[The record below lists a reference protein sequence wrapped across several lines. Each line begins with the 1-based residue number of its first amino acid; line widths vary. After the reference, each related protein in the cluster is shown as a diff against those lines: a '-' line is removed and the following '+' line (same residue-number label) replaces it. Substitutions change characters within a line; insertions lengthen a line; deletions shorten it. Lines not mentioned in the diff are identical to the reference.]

1 MLNKQF
7 RKNISIGL
15 SLVSLAGCSHNAD
28 SFSLL
33 AASQTFSQSAATVNN
48 KVDILWVVDNS
59 QSMLP
64 LQSNLVKNFGTFIS
78 TFQAKGFDFR
88 IAVTTSD
95 AYRANPNFNNDPSL
109 SVFRDGVGSTHT
121 GVTVVT
127 PSTPDLV
134 NTFVTNA
141 SQGQTGSGDERVFSS
156 FSAALT
162 NSQNAN
168 FVRPDSFFAVIILSD
183 EDDFSDPN
191 RQEGSWQSPG
201 GIPDHDYND
210 PGLESVDSYISFL
223 DNFTNSVAANRR
235 YSVSAIT
242 VPDQNCYNTHVK
254 NAPSTI
260 IGQRYIDMVNKT
272 NGVLGSICDASYA
285 NSLSSIQQKIL
296 ELSTQFP
303 LARTPVVSSIKVSVD
318 GNLISQ
324 DPTNGWTYE
333 ATSNSIM
340 FHGTAV
346 PSASSAIQ
354 VSFDPAGVKN

>member
-7 RKNISIGL
+7 RTNFSL
-15 SLVSLAGCSHNAD
+15 ALALVSLGGCNHNAD

-33 AASQTFSQSAATVNN
+33 QASQNFSQSVATVNN

-64 LQSNLVKNFGTFIS
+64 LQNNLVTNFDSFIS

-95 AYRANPNFNNDPSL
+95 AYRANPNFVNDPSL
-109 SVFRDGVGSTHT
+109 SVFRDGVGTNHT
-121 GVTVVT
+121 GVYVVT
-127 PSTPDLV
+127 PSTPNV
-134 NTFVTNA
+134 VSTFVTNA

-156 FSAALT
+156 FSATLT
-162 NSQNAN
+162 NPQNAN

-191 RQEGSWQSPG
+191 RKEGSWQMSG

-210 PGLESVDSYISFL
+210 PGLETVDSYISFL
-223 DNFTNSVAANRR
+223 DNFTNSTAANRR

-242 VPDQNCYNTHVK
+242 VLDQNCYNTHVQ

-260 IGQRYIDMVNKT
+260 IGQRYMDMVNKT

-303 LARTPVVSSIKVSVD
+303 LARTPVVSSIMVYVD
-318 GNLISQ
+318 GNLITQ
-324 DPTNGWTYE
+324 DSVNGWTYE
-333 ATSNSIM
+333 ASSNSIM
-340 FHGTAV
+340 FHGKAV
-346 PSASSAIQ
+346 PSAASAIQ
-354 VSFDPAGVKN
+354 VSFDPAGVKS